1 MGTYITVA
9 LPTIIMKLIGKQ
21 QLHDFGEKHSDARSQ
36 LQSWETEVEAAEWK
50 TPQDVRNRYPKATL
64 PGNLQA
70 IFDICRNK
78 YRLWVQIAYK
88 TGVVLIKKIGTH
100 KEYDKWQIK

>member
-1 MGTYITVA
+1 MEI
-9 LPTIIMKLIGKQ
+9 IGKDK
-21 QLHDFGEKHSDARSQ
+21 LHNFKEKHADARSQ
-36 LQSWETEVEAAEWK
+36 IDSWEVLVEAAEWK
-50 TPQDVRNRYPKATL
+50 IPQDVRSIFPRVSL
-64 PGNLQA
+64 VGNLQA

-88 TGVVLIKKIGTH
+88 TKVVLIKKIGTH

>member
-21 QLHDFGEKHSDARSQ
+21 QLHDFGEKHADARSQ

-50 TPQDVRNRYPKATL
+50 TPRTFGTSILRP
-64 PGNLQA
+64 PSRNLQA

-100 KEYDKWQIK
+100 KEYDRWQIK

>member
-50 TPQDVRNRYPKATL
+50 TPQDVRNKYPKATL

-100 KEYDKWQIK
+100 KEYDRWEIK

>member
-1 MGTYITVA
+1 
-9 LPTIIMKLIGKQ
+9 MKLLGKK
-21 QLHDFGEKHSDARSQ
+21 QLRDFGQKHADARSQ
-36 LQSWETEVEAAEWK
+36 LESWEADVEAVEWR
-50 TPQDVRNRYPKATL
+50 TPQDVRKSYPKVVL

-70 IFDICRNK
+70 VFDICRNN

-100 KEYDKWQIK
+100 KEYDKWKIK

>member
-1 MGTYITVA
+1 
-9 LPTIIMKLIGKQ
+9 MKLLGKQ
-21 QLHDFGEKHSDARSQ
+21 LLRDFGEKHADARSK
-36 LQSWETEVEAAEWK
+36 LESWETEVEAAEWK

-64 PGNLQA
+64 PDGLQA

-88 TGVVLIKKIGTH
+88 TGVVLVKKVGTH
-100 KEYDKWQIK
+100 KEYDKWKIK

>member
-21 QLHDFGEKHSDARSQ
+21 QLHDFGEKHADARSQ

-50 TPQDVRNRYPKATL
+50 TPQDVRNKYPKATL
-64 PGNLQA
+64 PGNCKPFSIYA
-70 IFDICRNK
+70 GINTGCG
-78 YRLWVQIAYK
+78 YR
-88 TGVVLIKKIGTH
+88 
-100 KEYDKWQIK
+100 